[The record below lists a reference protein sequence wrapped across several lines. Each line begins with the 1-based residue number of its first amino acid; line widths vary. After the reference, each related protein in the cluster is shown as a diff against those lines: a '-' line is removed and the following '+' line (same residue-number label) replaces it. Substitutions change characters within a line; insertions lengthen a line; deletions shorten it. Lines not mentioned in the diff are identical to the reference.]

1 MGTIAAR
8 DAERVCTL
16 TERVAAIHL
25 LAAAQACD
33 IRANIRVRP
42 LLAKI
47 LQNIRQASD
56 PVISDRPL
64 DEDIERMCVVIR
76 YADFFQGN
84 HEHR

>member
-16 TERVAAIHL
+16 TERVVSIHL

-33 IRANIRVRP
+33 IRQNIHVRP
-42 LLAKI
+42 LLAEA
-47 LQNIRQASD
+47 LQNIRQVSD
-56 PVISDRPL
+56 PVVEDRPL

-76 YADFFQGN
+76 YTDFFQGKL
-84 HEHR
+84 

>member
-16 TERVAAIHL
+16 TERVVSIHL

-33 IRANIRVRP
+33 IRQNIQTRP
-42 LLAKI
+42 LLAELLHK
-47 LQNIRQASD
+47 IRQVSD
-56 PVISDRPL
+56 PVIEDRPL

-76 YADFFQGN
+76 YTDFFQGKS
-84 HEHR
+84 

>member
-16 TERVAAIHL
+16 TERVVSIHL

-33 IRANIRVRP
+33 IRANVKVRP
-42 LLAKI
+42 LLAQA
-47 LQNIRQASD
+47 LRNIRQVSD
-56 PVISDRPL
+56 PVIEDRPL

-76 YADFFQGN
+76 YTDFFQGKL
-84 HEHR
+84 